1 MALRLLTT
9 EQIMNLSA
17 CPKCDARIG
26 KPCDPMQLK
35 GRSESHADRQKAA
48 RHAEYQ
54 RELDR
59 NRRREILNA

>member
-9 EQIMNLSA
+9 EQIMMLSA

-26 KPCDPMQLK
+26 KRCDAEQLK
-35 GRSESHADRQKAA
+35 GRSESHAERQRAA

-59 NRRREILNA
+59 DRRKEILTA